1 MSVSSSEY
9 WSVIG
14 TDGVE
19 VALNQYAWSVQSY
32 GGSSRGLPPLRG
44 EDQVYANRAGQSFR
58 PKVAGART
66 IVLQM
71 FVNGID
77 PDTDG
82 IADDPDL
89 QFNENLATLQR
100 LFWTPSEQVELVR
113 RWRTVSGMKTARA
126 KAQIAGMMEPE
137 MTGRSRATFSV
148 ELLLADP
155 YFYEDAV
162 TVEIPVTGAEVT
174 VDYPGHLPIT
184 GYGCYLTVTGAV
196 GWPAGR
202 IGDPGFVES
211 YSGFM
216 VQAEYCVDGVP
227 RPDVFPTQY
236 LTYAVTD
243 ASVLKDRGV
252 PAGSTVEL
260 SLHTSSA
267 VSTNHLLGYEFSGVV
282 TSLSD
287 TSVKYFVPNYGYFP
301 TAPADNTTPEIYPT
315 TQTIT
320 GIEVVDPTGATD
332 STTTFKG
339 GRPIPPPAPA
349 EQPTGQVA
357 LGVQAGLF
365 AEAPT
370 APWVDWGMMADGVP
384 VQLTNVGPDYYD
396 LSSGET
402 YYLAGVDATA
412 QKFGLSS
419 TPNGIPETWAIG
431 GTQRLAF
438 SLMTVPEPFPVTG
451 YWEASGAPGPLLL
464 QMPPNGELRLSLRD
478 PLTGAEFDSYGCDGD
493 AEITFTYRVPWV

>member
-1 MSVSSSEY
+1 MAVSSSEY

-58 PKVAGART
+58 PKVAAART
-66 IVLQM
+66 IVLEM

-82 IADDPDL
+82 ISDDPDL
-89 QFNENLATLQR
+89 QFNENLAALQR
-100 LFWTPSEQVELVR
+100 LFWTPSEQIQLVR
-113 RWRTVSGMKTARA
+113 RWRTASGMQTATA
-126 KAQIAGMMEPE
+126 KAQIAGTMDPD
-137 MTGRSRATFSV
+137 MTGRSRATFNV

-155 YFYEDAV
+155 YFYSDPA
-162 TVEIPVTGAEVT
+162 TVEIPVTGGEVWI
-174 VDYPGHLPIT
+174 DYPGQIPIT
-184 GYGCYLTVTGAV
+184 GYGCYLSVTGAV

-202 IGDPGFVES
+202 VGDPGFVES

-216 VQAEYCVDGVP
+216 VQAEYHIDGVP

-236 LTYAVTD
+236 LTYAAQDSV
-243 ASVLKDRGV
+243 VLKDRGI

-282 TSLSD
+282 KTLQD
-287 TSVKYFVPNYGYFP
+287 TEVRYFVPNYGYFP
-301 TAPADNTTPEIYPT
+301 TASADNTAPPEYPSVT
-315 TQTIT
+315 TEPLQVTQ
-320 GIEVVDPTGATD
+320 D
-332 STTTFKG
+332 STGLTG
-339 GRPIPPPAPA
+339 SRPIPPGPFPA
-349 EQPTGQVA
+349 ERVGIEVSLVA
-357 LGVQAGLF
+357 GAALI

-370 APWVDWGMMADGVP
+370 APWVDWDMLADGTP

-396 LSSGET
+396 LGDGET
-402 YYLAGVDATA
+402 YYLAGVDRVA
-412 QKFGLSS
+412 QKFGLSK
-419 TPNGIPETWAIG
+419 TPDGIPDYWPIG
-431 GTQRLAF
+431 GTQKLAF

-451 YWEASGAPGPLLL
+451 YWEAAGAPGALLL
-464 QMPPNGELRLSLRD
+464 QVPPGGQMRLTLRD
-478 PLTGAEFDSYGCDGD
+478 PLTGEEFDSYGCDGN